1 MTAQTPE
8 KLILN
13 GKRRSMQSCPP
24 LIDDPNIITV
34 LSREEFKEFKKELH
48 DEYKKKLRKDS
59 HTIPSPIGSTICWI
73 KGSQTIPSPI
83 GSTACWRNY
92 IGTWEIK
99 DGKFYLKDLEGRMR
113 MTKKEPVHATWFS
126 GVLKVPEGKVLK
138 YVHLGFETLYEKEI
152 HIMIENGIVMGQ
164 TIIDNRRSIEGYKVK
179 SRKIAHE
186 LGLSEKA
193 QFKAVKIIEEAS
205 NNGLTL
211 GRNPAGVAA
220 AAVYI
225 SSVLLGERKTQ
236 RDVAEIAGV
245 SEITIRNSYK
255 ELTEL
260 LETSIN
266 VQL

>member
-1 MTAQTPE
+1 MTIQVPE
-8 KLILN
+8 NLILN
-13 GKRRSMQSCPP
+13 GKMRSMQSFPR

-34 LSREEFKEFKKELH
+34 LSREEIEKERREKFEKENQEEL
-48 DEYKKKLRKDS
+48 DRGYRKRPR
-59 HTIPSPIGSTICWI
+59 HHGFIR
-73 KGSQTIPSPI
+73 
-83 GSTACWRNY
+83 STACWRRY

-99 DGKFYLKDLEGRMR
+99 DGKFYLINLEGHVKL
-113 MTKKEPVHATWFS
+113 TKKEPVHATWFS
-126 GVLKVPEGKVLK
+126 GVLKVPEGTRLQSSYTKV
-138 YVHLGFETLYEKEI
+138 LYEKEI
-152 HIMIENGIVMGQ
+152 HIMVENGIVMGQ
-164 TIIDNRRSIEGYKVK
+164 TIIDNRKSIDGYKIK

-193 QFKAVKIIEEAS
+193 QIKAVKIIQEAS
-205 NNGLTL
+205 NNGLTS

-225 SSVLLGERKTQ
+225 ASALVDERKTQ

-245 SEITIRNSYK
+245 SEITIRNRYK

>member
-13 GKRRSMQSCPP
+13 GKRRLMQSCPP

-99 DGKFYLKDLEGRMR
+99 DGKFYLNNLEGRMR
-113 MTKKEPVHATWFS
+113 LTKKEPVHATWFS
-126 GVLKVPEGKVLK
+126 GVLKVPEGKVLQ

-152 HIMIENGIVMGQ
+152 HITIENGIVMGQ

-205 NNGLTL
+205 NNGLTS

-225 SSVLLGERKTQ
+225 ASALVDERKTQ

-245 SEITIRNSYK
+245 SEIIIRTRYK
-255 ELTEL
+255 ELTEYL
-260 LETSIN
+260 DKSLFTAI
-266 VQL
+266 

>member
-1 MTAQTPE
+1 MTAQRPE
-8 KLILN
+8 ILILN
-13 GKRRSMQSCPP
+13 GKMRSMQSFPS

-34 LSREEFKEFKKELH
+34 LSREEFEEFKKELYE
-48 DEYKKKLRKDS
+48 EYRKKRREGS
-59 HTIPSPIGSTICWI
+59 RPIPPG
-73 KGSQTIPSPI
+73 I

-99 DGKFYLKDLEGRMR
+99 DGKFYLRDLEGRVR
-113 MTKKEPVHATWFS
+113 LTKKEPVHATWFS
-126 GVLKVPEGKVLK
+126 GVLKVPEGERLT
-138 YVHLGFETLYEKEI
+138 YDYGCLRFIYEKEI
-152 HIMIENGIVMGQ
+152 HITVEKGIVTNQ
-164 TIIDNRRSIEGYKVK
+164 TIIDNRKSIDGYKIK

-193 QFKAVKIIEEAS
+193 QIKAVKIIQEAS
-205 NNGLTL
+205 NNGLTS

-225 SSVLLGERKTQ
+225 ASALVDERKTQ

-245 SEITIRNSYK
+245 SEITIRNRYK

>member
-13 GKRRSMQSCPP
+13 GKRRLMQSCPP

-48 DEYKKKLRKDS
+48 DEYKKKLR
-59 HTIPSPIGSTICWI
+59 

-126 GVLKVPEGKVLK
+126 GVLKVPEGKVLQ

-152 HIMIENGIVMGQ
+152 HITIENGIVMGQ

-205 NNGLTL
+205 NNGLTS

-225 SSVLLGERKTQ
+225 ASVLLGERKTQ

>member
-59 HTIPSPIGSTICWI
+59 HTIPSPIGSTICWR

-99 DGKFYLKDLEGRMR
+99 GGKFYLKDLEGRMR

-126 GVLKVPEGKVLK
+126 GVLKVPEGTRLQNDA
-138 YVHLGFETLYEKEI
+138 YRMIYEKEI
-152 HIMIENGIVMGQ
+152 HIMVENGIVTGQ
-164 TIIDNRRSIEGYKVK
+164 TIIDNRRSIDGYKIK
-179 SRKIAHE
+179 SRKIAHD
-186 LGLSEKA
+186 LGLSVEA

-205 NNGLTL
+205 NNGLTS

-225 SSVLLGERKTQ
+225 ASVLLGERKTQ
-236 RDVAEIAGV
+236 RDVADVAGV
-245 SEITIRNSYK
+245 TEITIKNRYK
-255 ELTEL
+255 ELIE
-260 LETSIN
+260 EIDIN
-266 VQL
+266 AL

>member
-1 MTAQTPE
+1 
-8 KLILN
+8 
-13 GKRRSMQSCPP
+13 
-24 LIDDPNIITV
+24 
-34 LSREEFKEFKKELH
+34 
-48 DEYKKKLRKDS
+48 
-59 HTIPSPIGSTICWI
+59 
-73 KGSQTIPSPI
+73 
-83 GSTACWRNY
+83 
-92 IGTWEIK
+92 
-99 DGKFYLKDLEGRMR
+99 
-113 MTKKEPVHATWFS
+113 
-126 GVLKVPEGKVLK
+126 
-138 YVHLGFETLYEKEI
+138 
-152 HIMIENGIVMGQ
+152 MGQ

-179 SRKIAHE
+179 SREIAHE

-205 NNGLTL
+205 NNGLTP

-225 SSVLLGERKTQ
+225 ASILLGERKTQ